1 MPSRINLAKSEA
13 TEASR
18 ISPTPSSSQD
28 ENTKFKT
35 TEEAETGQSIPDP
48 DIRSSLDDDL
58 VLSEDS
64 EDELIVDDID
74 SDKVKQSKQSD
85 QVKSEPDHKDNK
97 GNDDADIDGDLNE
110 MAGDVSTAMKVEY
123 GNIPDDEEF
132 TMEDGGASS
141 LLALESPSLM
151 FHKQIQYRNLLD
163 ELLATFKAKHRK
175 QNKSLEHLRIR

>member
-1 MPSRINLAKSEA
+1 MPSRINLVKSEA

-28 ENTKFKT
+28 ENKFKT
-35 TEEAETGQSIPDP
+35 TEEAETGQSIP

-85 QVKSEPDHKDNK
+85 QVKSEPDPRDNQ
-97 GNDDADIDGDLNE
+97 GNDDADIDGDLNK
-110 MAGDVSTAMKVEY
+110 MAGDLSTAMKAED
-123 GNIPDDEEF
+123 GNIPDEDEEEF

-141 LLALESPSLM
+141 LLSLESPSLM
-151 FHKQIQYRNLLD
+151 FHKQIKYRNLLD
-163 ELLATFKAKHRK
+163 ELLATFKANHRK